1 MSTRLATLIGVVVSF
16 AFCLVACSG
25 DIVST
30 TSSDTP
36 IVETEVYYGKF
47 YDEASSLDYTVFGDV
62 SSPIETEFTENGEHN
77 LFEIRITE
85 EFMGVGLDIRLIMLE
100 DESGIIVADETGDD
114 MHVLVEDLAIAR
126 PYQIHTMISAN
137 GHEDV
142 YIHYFTLHDT
152 GRPEHSAYLFFAQRF
167 KEVDPPEKI
176 DTVLEQEPNNTLET
190 VQDIHTS
197 EDVYGVFSSV
207 DDVDYYRFTTES
219 SASGYIFLHSIS
231 PGNDYDMYVY
241 GEDGETLHHSKTTSS
256 NTYEFLTYSAPVDET
271 FIVKVICVS
280 GANPDLSYGLRLRR
294 RLYY

>member
-1 MSTRLATLIGVVVSF
+1 MSTRITALIGVVVSF

-30 TSSDTP
+30 TSSDIP

-47 YDEASSLDYTVFGDV
+47 YDEASSLHYSGLGDV

-85 EFMGVGLDIRLIMLE
+85 EFKGVGLDIRLIMLE

-126 PYQIHTMISAN
+126 PYQIHTLISAN
-137 GHEDV
+137 GYEDI
-142 YIHYFTLHDT
+142 YIHFFTLHDM
-152 GRPEHSAYLFFAQRF
+152 GRPELSAYLFFAQRF

-176 DTVLEQEPNNTLET
+176 DAVLEQEPNDTLET
-190 VQDIHTS
+190 AQNIHTS
-197 EDVYGVFSSV
+197 EDVYGTFSSV
-207 DDVDYYRFTTES
+207 DDVDYYRFTIEKTGY
-219 SASGYIFLHSIS
+219 AYIFLHGIS

-256 NTYEFLTYSAPVDET
+256 NACEFLPFIGPLGDT
-271 FIVKVICVS
+271 FIVKVVCVS
-280 GANPDLSYGLRLRR
+280 GTNPDLSYGLRLRHQQ
-294 RLYY
+294 Y